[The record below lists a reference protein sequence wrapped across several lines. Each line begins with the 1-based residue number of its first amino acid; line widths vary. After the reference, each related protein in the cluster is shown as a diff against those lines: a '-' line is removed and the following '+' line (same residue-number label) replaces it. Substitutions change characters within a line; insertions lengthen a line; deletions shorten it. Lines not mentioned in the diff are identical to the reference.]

1 MDIQKVTQNQMYELR
16 PVKPHMKV
24 QSGVFPKGRILIGR
38 TESCDLVINIDAISA
53 VHAVLE
59 IFEDRALIYDMNSTN
74 GTFVNNEKV
83 VKKELKVGDVFRL
96 ADIEFQFI
104 RYVANVSLP
113 PILET
118 LEPEHGSASVKT
130 VLPPEISTLRQLPK
144 AAPPVSD
151 SLPSIIYPLA
161 SDPKAEFSEY
171 IFEDKEELYPIFK
184 YEANKQ
190 AVEVIILFKD
200 QVFSVDYLPEG
211 KSTYFISGVLT
222 TNNEVEFP
230 YLGKTEKFRFVDI
243 QQGQTTVHTLPGFGV
258 FHLSDKKKDTG
269 HQGATIDLQGQ
280 DLVRLQK
287 DDLQIFVRNVQ
298 APPKVAAAPILK
310 RDPDFRKYL
319 LFFLSFVVLISIGM
333 NVVDVPEDTKEEEL
347 APERLATILYKQ
359 PLFVNKNKAVEKT
372 EKAPPVPQKAPS
384 KIAVA
389 KEVPKEKQPVVE
401 KPDVITTKD
410 QTKKPDPGKKTAT
423 VKKIV
428 KQGTQPV
435 TRPTDQVAVPI
446 PNKVSA
452 NKAAASMGPSA
463 FSPTNIKSAGHV
475 EVYKSADFSSTVSS
489 LVAKGGTLSGV
500 QTKSASG
507 SGGEFV
513 GSVSGVST
521 GSGSVKTAGIQT
533 NQGSL
538 VGATTG
544 VLGDSKGAE
553 GLSSK
558 KTIYT
563 AGIPSDTVVLGSMDP
578 DVIRRILLDHL
589 PQFRYCYQKELEKA
603 GAELSGV
610 IKLDFTIGA
619 SGHVAGAG
627 AESASGLP
635 SDVKKCVVGV
645 LKGITFPEPMG
656 GGTVEV
662 KQPMNFYSKN
672 L

>member
-1 MDIQKVTQNQMYELR
+1 MDIQKVAQNQMYELR

-59 IFEDRALIYDMNSTN
+59 IFEDRALLYDMNSTN

-83 VKKELKVGDVFRL
+83 VRKELKLGDVFRL
-96 ADIEFQFI
+96 ADIEFQFVK
-104 RYVANVSLP
+104 YVANVSLP
-113 PILET
+113 PILDI

-130 VLPPEISTLRQLPK
+130 ALPPDISSLRQLPK
-144 AAPPVSD
+144 AAPAVSD
-151 SLPSIIYPLA
+151 LMPSIIYPLA

-222 TNNEVEFP
+222 TKNEVEFP
-230 YLGKTEKFRFVDI
+230 YLGKTEKFSFIDI
-243 QQGQTTVHTLPGFGV
+243 KQGHTTVHTLPGFGV

-298 APPKVAAAPILK
+298 APPQVAAAPILK

-319 LFFLSFVVLISIGM
+319 LFFLSFVVLISVGM

-372 EKAPPVPQKAPS
+372 EKAPPVAQKAPT
-384 KIAVA
+384 KISVA
-389 KEVPKEKQPVVE
+389 KETPKEIQPVVK
-401 KPDVITTKD
+401 KPDVITTQD
-410 QTKKPDPGKKTAT
+410 QSKKPDPGKKTAT
-423 VKKIV
+423 EKKIV
-428 KQGTQPV
+428 KQGTEPV
-435 TRPTDQVAVPI
+435 TKPTDKIAAPI
-446 PNKVSA
+446 PSKSTT
-452 NKAAASMGPSA
+452 NKAASSMGPSA
-463 FSPTNIKSAGHV
+463 FSPTNIKSVGHV

-489 LVAKGGTLSGV
+489 LVAKGGSLSGV

-507 SGGEFV
+507 SGGEFA

-619 SGHVAGAG
+619 SGHVSGAG
-627 AESASGLP
+627 ADSASGLP

-645 LKGITFPEPMG
+645 LRGITFPEPMG

-672 L
+672 I